1 MRIWQN
7 LIIGAAGGLLYVC
20 VELLY
25 RGRSHLSMFLV
36 GGVCFW
42 AIGMLDRAVPGMQLL
57 LQALTGAALITALEL
72 GSGLIVNVRLGLH
85 VWDYSSCPMNYMGQI
100 CLPYSLLW
108 IPLSL
113 TAVFADDA
121 LRRLLFHQ
129 TPPGYRWI

>member
-42 AIGMLDRAVPGMQLL
+42 AIGMLDRAVPGMPLL

-121 LRRLLFHQ
+121 LRRLLFQQ

>member
-42 AIGMLDRAVPGMQLL
+42 AIGMLDRAVPGMPLL
-57 LQALTGAALITALEL
+57 LQALTGAALITALKL

-121 LRRLLFHQ
+121 LRRLLFQQ